1 MIKKIKMSFKEK
13 KEVLKTQMIPTEKE
27 LLEFIKGRDLVNF
40 STVAK
45 FYNIN
50 NATVSDIIDDLAKK
64 KLVTITKVG
73 GSKIVRVK

>member
-1 MIKKIKMSFKEK
+1 
-13 KEVLKTQMIPTEKE
+13 MIPTEKE

-50 NATVSDIIDDLAKK
+50 NATVSDLIDSLIYK
-64 KLVTITKVG
+64 KLVVVKKLG
-73 GSKIVRVK
+73 GSKIIRLK

>member
-1 MIKKIKMSFKEK
+1 
-13 KEVLKTQMIPTEKE
+13 MIPGEKE
-27 LLEFIKGRDLVNF
+27 LIDFIKKRDLVNY
-40 STVAK
+40 SVIAK
-45 FYNIN
+45 FYQIN